1 MLEPTASRF
10 GDILAEEVQARDM
23 EVFWLFSCFR
33 YMSSG
38 LCNFTLQIQAMMDLI
53 HTPPAT
59 GPTQSQLDDALG
71 RAEELQERLSQLERE
86 HESRIKDLEAR
97 VAASDAAV
105 ARAQFETTSMRRV
118 LLFCFNTSIVASL
131 SAFC

>member
-1 MLEPTASRF
+1 M
-10 GDILAEEVQARDM
+10 DM
-23 EVFWLFSCFR
+23 
-33 YMSSG
+33 
-38 LCNFTLQIQAMMDLI
+38 I

-86 HESRIKDLEAR
+86 RENHFRDLEVELVRAR
-97 VAASDAAV
+97 LEAD
-105 ARAQFETTSMRRV
+105 SMRRV
-118 LLFCFNTSIVASL
+118 ILCFVFNTSVVASL